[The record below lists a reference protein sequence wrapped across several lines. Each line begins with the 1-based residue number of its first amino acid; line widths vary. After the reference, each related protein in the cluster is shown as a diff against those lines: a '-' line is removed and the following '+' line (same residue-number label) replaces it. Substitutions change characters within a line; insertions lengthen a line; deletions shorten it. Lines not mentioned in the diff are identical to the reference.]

1 MLIVTPANLAQ
12 RIENTRNII
21 SQYKT
26 KANDSE
32 WFSLALDVSTDV
44 TDTAKLSLFIWWVNA
59 KVEVTEELV
68 SMSGLHGTII
78 DKNIF

>member
-1 MLIVTPANLAQ
+1 MAQ
-12 RIENTRNII
+12 RIENAGKNI

-32 WFSLALDVSTDV
+32 WCALALDVSTDV

-68 SMSGLHGTII
+68 SMSGLHGTI
-78 DKNIF
+78 NRQEYFPVS